1 MSPPARSYTRA
12 MIRFTFALL
21 ACLALTACP
30 KNVTTTVA
38 GSDDEQMDQYSSI
51 LEEYRT
57 KTDLSC
63 PDTCAAKKKVCGI
76 SGSTCEMS
84 SKATDRTDFQQK
96 CVSSQEECAKFNE
109 ACASCS
115 GK

>member
-1 MSPPARSYTRA
+1 MGLAARSYTRA
-12 MIRFTFALL
+12 MIRFTLALF

-38 GSDDEQMDQYSSI
+38 GSDDAQMDQYSSI

-63 PDTCAAKKKVCGI
+63 ADTCAAKKKVCAV
-76 SGSTCEMS
+76 SGSACEMS

-96 CVSSQEECAKFNE
+96 CVTSQEDCAKFNE
-109 ACASCS
+109 ACANCS

>member
-1 MSPPARSYTRA
+1 MT
-12 MIRFTFALL
+12 RFTLALA
-21 ACLALTACP
+21 ACFALTACP

-63 PDTCAAKKKVCGI
+63 TDACSAKKKVCGI
-76 SGSTCEMS
+76 STRACDMS
-84 SKATDRTDFQQK
+84 SKATDRADFQAK
-96 CVSSQEECAKFNE
+96 CVSAQEDCAKFNE
-109 ACASCS
+109 SCASCS
-115 GK
+115 EK